1 MSDNL
6 VSRVKRLVSGSVN
19 NLVDAVENASPETV
33 MKEAIREVETATDQ
47 VRHELGEVIASKHLA
62 NRRLLETSSKHEE
75 LTEKINVAI
84 QQGRDDLAEAAIARQ
99 LDIESQ
105 IPIMESAISD
115 ASHAEAELEK
125 YVLALQAR
133 KREMEE
139 ELNTFLASLRVPAGS
154 AESGT
159 ASRPDGNANQRVSKA
174 DQAFSRVMS
183 NVSGVAGVASPD
195 EKTAKQLV
203 ELEQL
208 SRDNRVNERLAIVKA
223 RLDKDGE

>member
-33 MKEAIREVETATDQ
+33 MKEAIREVESAIDQ

-75 LTEKINVAI
+75 LTDKINVAI
-84 QQGRDDLAEAAIARQ
+84 KQGRDDLAEAAIARQ

-115 ASHAEAELEK
+115 ASHGEAELEK

-139 ELNTFLASLRVPAGS
+139 ELNTYLASLRVPTGS
-154 AESGT
+154 AESSAAGR
-159 ASRPDGNANQRVSKA
+159 SDDKANQRVSKA
-174 DQAFSRVMS
+174 DQAFNRVMS

-208 SRDNRVNERLAIVKA
+208 SRDNRVHERLAIVKA